1 MRWIATG
8 LVGRRRWAS
17 MTEEDADVEMDDH
30 PKGRLWSMGWNGGL
44 YFETHPYGNYWMWQK
59 CVHCSVL
66 NMSICPVETRN
77 MARLASNLAMS
88 LAKIGIAPMI
98 HNHFRAMK
106 YQDPGLSIDFDPSPS
121 TQNTQVA
128 RRRWWQAFVGLQR
141 RRATGSL
148 DECWCFQPGWTKT
161 SGIVKKGDS
170 FFEHI

>member
-1 MRWIATG
+1 MWK
-8 LVGRRRWAS
+8 W
-17 MTEEDADVEMDDH
+17 MTIQRDDC
-30 PKGRLWSMGWNGGL
+30 GAWDGMGGSIL
-44 YFETHPYGNYWMWQK
+44 RHTHMGIIECDKK

-128 RRRWWQAFVGLQR
+128 RRR
-141 RRATGSL
+141 
-148 DECWCFQPGWTKT
+148 
-161 SGIVKKGDS
+161 
-170 FFEHI
+170 